1 MRSSSLCL
9 AVKQMKKKE
18 EEMSL
23 TVALPDIP
31 EELLIE
37 ILTRLPVKSLM
48 RYKCVS
54 KLWLSLITSRYFTD
68 LFLKSS
74 SHGRRFFAYLVDQ
87 ETRIK
92 YALLASS
99 SDHDH
104 SDTTVSVI
112 DQDLAMSK
120 IEGRFVSVARGLAC
134 FTSQKSVRIS
144 NLHTRQV
151 VELPE
156 LISATIVNNN
166 MSNYFGHDPVNDE
179 YKVLSVVWDFSNE
192 EGVLRSE
199 HQVLITING
208 VLYYIASLDADRC
221 VVMCFDLCSEE
232 FNLIELPNEI
242 PYWWYY
248 SFKGFIIYKGKL
260 ALFTHSSNLSY
271 SISEVWVLEDAKKSQ
286 WFEKKTFVLPVSL
299 ANQRICVTS
308 GSNTVWFRK
317 VDVKPNQATRFFI
330 YDPERNDST
339 QSIEIRPFRGSF
351 KKTN

>member
-199 HQVLITING
+199 HQVL
-208 VLYYIASLDADRC
+208 
-221 VVMCFDLCSEE
+221 

-351 KKTN
+351 KKTNWLFSSFWYDIENIMYLEI